1 MTIPPSQPRT
11 WKAALMA
18 LVTPRDVSSSLA
30 ARQAEREAASKDA
43 SEPDDEREPFH
54 LDDTETPKRFLRER
68 GLVQYRTPPHAR
80 LVFPTLTG
88 Q

>member
-1 MTIPPSQPRT
+1 MTISQNQPRT
-11 WKAALMA
+11 WKAALLA
-18 LVTPRDVSSSLA
+18 LVTPRALSSSLA
-30 ARQAEREAASKDA
+30 ARQAEREAAGA
-43 SEPDDEREPFH
+43 EAPEPDEEREAFH
-54 LDDTETPKRFLRER
+54 LDDPEVARRLRRDR